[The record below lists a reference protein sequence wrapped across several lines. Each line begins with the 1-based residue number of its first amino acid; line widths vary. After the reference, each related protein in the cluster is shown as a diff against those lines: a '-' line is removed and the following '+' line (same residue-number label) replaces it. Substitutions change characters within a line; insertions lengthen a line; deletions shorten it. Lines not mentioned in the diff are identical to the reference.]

1 LTKQSEKKP
10 VSPVKFDTLPLSFN
24 RHRVYILPT
33 AHGYLF
39 LTILF
44 AMLLGSINY
53 NNNLGFLLVFLLGS
67 ITLVSMIHT
76 YRNLLGTEI
85 ISVSAPPVFAGKP
98 ALFKFLIRAGSVR
111 RSAIGIKMDEE
122 YTVFEN
128 IAEKSEET
136 IAVKIRADFRGIL
149 RPGRTVFWSRYPLG
163 LFRAWIVVRPDV
175 SCVVYPRPV
184 AGPFRG
190 AGKQG
195 TEESDAHSRKGGVDD
210 FSGLKQYQPGD
221 PVTRIAWKSLSR
233 GLGVFTK
240 DFTGDGG
247 MSMMLDYDAV
257 KTNDTEYKLSRLTD
271 MVLKAHN
278 MNAEYGLLLPGRT
291 IAPDKGERHKHMCLN
306 ALAGYGL
313 DASRRK
319 SSLKSY

>member
-1 LTKQSEKKP
+1 LTKLFKQKT
-10 VSPVKFDTLPLSFN
+10 VSSRKSDTLPLSFN

-33 AHGYLF
+33 PYGFLF
-39 LTILF
+39 LFILF

-76 YRNLLGTEI
+76 YRNLLGIELLT
-85 ISVSAPPVFAGKP
+85 VSAKPVFSGKT
-98 ALFKFLIRAGSVR
+98 ALFQFLLRAGATR
-111 RSAIGIKMDEE
+111 RFAIGIKMDKE

-128 IAEKSEET
+128 LAENSDET
-136 IAVKIRADFRGIL
+136 IAVKIRSRSRGIL
-149 RPGRTVFWSRYPLG
+149 RPDRTVVWSRYPLG
-163 LFRAWIVVRPDV
+163 LFRAWTVVQPDV
-175 SCVVYPRPV
+175 SCVVYPKPV

-195 TEESDAHSRKGGVDD
+195 TEESDVHSRRGGADD

-221 PVTRIAWKSLSR
+221 PVSRISWKSLSK

-240 DFTGDGG
+240 DFSGDGG

-257 KTNDTEYKLSRLTD
+257 KTNDVEYKLSRLTD

-291 IAPDKGERHKHMCLN
+291 IAPGNGERHKHKCLEI
-306 ALAGYGL
+306 LAFHGL
-313 DASRRK
+313 HEHSRRV
-319 SSLKSY
+319 